1 MADDLVRIEQLK
13 EKLRDFVDER
23 NWNRYH
29 HPKELA
35 ISIAI
40 EAAEL
45 LEIFQWDE
53 KADIQDIKTDA
64 ETMDK
69 IKEEIADVMMYILH
83 LANQL
88 DIDLS
93 EAVLTKLEKNRT
105 KYDKDVVLETGAYRK
120 DKL

>member
-13 EKLRDFVDER
+13 AKLRNFVDER
-23 NWNRYH
+23 DWNKYH

-64 ETMDK
+64 EMMNK
-69 IKEEIADVMMYILH
+69 IEEEIADVMMYILC
-83 LANQL
+83 LANKL

-93 EAVLTKLEKNRT
+93 EAILTKLEKNRT
-105 KYDKDVVLETGAYRK
+105 KYDKDVVLGTGAYRK

>member
-1 MADDLVRIEQLK
+1 MADDLTQIKQLK
-13 EKLRDFVDER
+13 EKIRDFVDER
-23 NWNRYH
+23 DWNKYH

-45 LEIFQWDE
+45 LEVFQWDE
-53 KADIQDIKTDA
+53 KADIQDIKADE
-64 ETMDK
+64 ETMGK
-69 IKEEIADVMMYILH
+69 IKAEVADVMMYILG

-93 EAVLTKLEKNRT
+93 DAVLSKLEKNRE
-105 KYDKDVVLETGAYRK
+105 KYDKDVVLGTGAYRK

>member
-1 MADDLVRIEQLK
+1 MNDNSTRIGELK
-13 EKLRDFVDER
+13 DELRRFVDER
-23 NWNRYH
+23 NWNKYH

-53 KADIQDIKTDA
+53 KASIDDIKKDKQA
-64 ETMDK
+64 MDR
-69 IKEEIADVMMYILH
+69 IKEELADVIMYILH

-88 DIDLS
+88 DLDVS
-93 EAVLTKLEKNRT
+93 EAVMTKLNKNRL
-105 KYDKDVVLETGAYRK
+105 KYNKDFVLETGAYRK